1 MKKKAF
7 SELIKQQREHSKGKE
22 IVYKDLGLQE
32 YLKLNSPLS
41 IEEKQFLFAART
53 RGLDLKNNFKQG
65 KKDLRCRLCRGHIE
79 DQQSLLTCPALNNVQ
94 DTSQSEYS
102 DLFSDR
108 IDKLTS
114 IARLLRRKF
123 EEFTIHV
130 SRQQMSS
137 SAADV
142 NIDSTVNVDISVE
155 MD

>member
-1 MKKKAF
+1 MKKDLDFLNINLSFEEIAGYSKAAFKKLVKDSVKKKAF

-94 DTSQSEYS
+94 DTSQ
-102 DLFSDR
+102 
-108 IDKLTS
+108 
-114 IARLLRRKF
+114 
-123 EEFTIHV
+123 
-130 SRQQMSS
+130 
-137 SAADV
+137 
-142 NIDSTVNVDISVE
+142 
-155 MD
+155 